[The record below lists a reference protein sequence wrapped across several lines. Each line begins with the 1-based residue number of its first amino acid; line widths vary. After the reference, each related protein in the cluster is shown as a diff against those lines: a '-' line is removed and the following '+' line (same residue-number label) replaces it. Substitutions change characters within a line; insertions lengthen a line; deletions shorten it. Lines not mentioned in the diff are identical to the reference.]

1 MLFNTIEF
9 ALFLPIVLILYFSI
23 PHRWRWCILLAA
35 SYYFYM
41 CWKVEYIF
49 LILASTLIDY
59 FMAIQIEKNPHKKW
73 KFLLLLVSLVTNFG
87 LLFYFKY
94 YNFVSTS
101 LNELF
106 AFIKLDKEIPMMK
119 LLLPVGISFYTFQTL
134 SYTIDVFFGKQKAEK
149 HLGYFALYV
158 TYFPQLVAGPIE
170 RFSTLTPQLKEKHT
184 FTYENLKKGFQMI
197 LYGLFIKM
205 VIADNLSGFVD
216 QIYASPTDFGSRDL
230 VTGIFLYSFQIYS
243 DFFGYSTIAIGSSI
257 LFGIHL
263 MDNFKTPYLAKNIS
277 EFWQR
282 WHISLSTWFRDYVYF
297 PMGGNRVAKGRWFLN
312 IMVVFVASGIWHGAN
327 WTFLIWGFL
336 YGLIY
341 ILERV
346 FNDLFHITKK
356 WKPYSIG
363 HLFLA
368 LKTFVLVT
376 LIWIFFRSQSFHEAI
391 VMFQSIFSNNSTP
404 KSSLIIPAFV
414 WIFLGLFILS
424 DFLFYNKRF
433 DIQVNKMPFWGRWV
447 VYAVLIF
454 SIIVFSGVDNFP
466 FIYFQF

>member
-1 MLFNTIEF
+1 
-9 ALFLPIVLILYFSI
+9 
-23 PHRWRWCILLAA
+23 
-35 SYYFYM
+35 
-41 CWKVEYIF
+41 
-49 LILASTLIDY
+49 
-59 FMAIQIEKNPHKKW
+59 
-73 KFLLLLVSLVTNFG
+73 
-87 LLFYFKY
+87 
-94 YNFVSTS
+94 
-101 LNELF
+101 
-106 AFIKLDKEIPMMK
+106 
-119 LLLPVGISFYTFQTL
+119 
-134 SYTIDVFFGKQKAEK
+134 
-149 HLGYFALYV
+149 
-158 TYFPQLVAGPIE
+158 
-170 RFSTLTPQLKEKHT
+170 
-184 FTYENLKKGFQMI
+184 
-197 LYGLFIKM
+197 
-205 VIADNLSGFVD
+205 
-216 QIYASPTDFGSRDL
+216 
-230 VTGIFLYSFQIYS
+230 
-243 DFFGYSTIAIGSSI
+243 
-257 LFGIHL
+257 

-433 DIQVNKMPFWGRWV
+433 DIQVNKIPFWGRWV